1 METEDVVRVQDL
13 LRDLGEMLMDSRPP
27 TANGLAAGLARWR
40 EEMERISPSVLPAL
54 PPAERQDLLRRAREA
69 QLRVEDCRRLWDKAR
84 RAHLVRLLACRA
96 AQDTLAS
103 YRRRAA
109 PGFFSRTV

>member
-1 METEDVVRVQDL
+1 MESEDVVRVQDL
-13 LRDLGEMLMDSRPP
+13 LRDLGDMLALPVP
-27 TANGLAAGLARWR
+27 GTAGLAEGLARWR